1 MCALFAA
8 LFGAGIDKTAQ
19 NVIIFINK
27 GRNGGAFAAARRIA
41 VKNKKSLYKG
51 AKNMRVI
58 LLKDVKGQ
66 GKKGDV
72 VDVSDSY
79 ARNYLIKGGYAE
91 VATAE
96 KINNIAQ
103 KKAAADFH
111 RAEDLKAARELAAE
125 LKGKAFTIK
134 VKAGTGGRLFGS
146 VTAADV
152 AAALAEGGY
161 TVDKKKISLSS
172 PLREA
177 GSYDVELKLFEG
189 VSAKIVVKVEAVSQ

>member
-1 MCALFAA
+1 
-8 LFGAGIDKTAQ
+8 
-19 NVIIFINK
+19 
-27 GRNGGAFAAARRIA
+27 
-41 VKNKKSLYKG
+41 
-51 AKNMRVI
+51 MRVI

-72 VDVSDSY
+72 IDVSDSY
-79 ARNYLIKGGYAE
+79 ARNFLIKGGYAE
-91 VATAE
+91 QATTVT
-96 KINNIAQ
+96 INDIAQ

-111 RAEDLKAARELAAE
+111 KAEELKASRELAAE
-125 LKGKAFTIK
+125 LKGKKFTIK

-161 TVDKKKISLSS
+161 TVDKKKIVLSS

-177 GSYDVELKLFEG
+177 GSYDVELRLFEG
-189 VSAKIVVKVEAVSQ
+189 VSAKIIVLVEAVTA

>member
-1 MCALFAA
+1 
-8 LFGAGIDKTAQ
+8 
-19 NVIIFINK
+19 
-27 GRNGGAFAAARRIA
+27 
-41 VKNKKSLYKG
+41 
-51 AKNMRVI
+51 MRVI

-72 VDVSDSY
+72 IDVSDSY
-79 ARNYLIKGGYAE
+79 ARNFLIKGGYAE
-91 VATAE
+91 QATSV
-96 KINNIAQ
+96 KINDIAQ

-111 RAEDLKAARELAAE
+111 KAEELKASRELAAE
-125 LKGKAFTIK
+125 LKGKKFTIK

-161 TVDKKKISLSS
+161 TVDKKKIVLSS

-177 GSYDVELKLFEG
+177 GSYDVELRLFEG
-189 VSAKIVVKVEAVSQ
+189 VSAKITVLVEAVTA

>member
-1 MCALFAA
+1 
-8 LFGAGIDKTAQ
+8 
-19 NVIIFINK
+19 
-27 GRNGGAFAAARRIA
+27 
-41 VKNKKSLYKG
+41 
-51 AKNMRVI
+51 MRVI

-72 VDVSDSY
+72 IDVSDSY
-79 ARNYLIKGGYAE
+79 ARNFLIKGGYAE
-91 VATAE
+91 QATAV
-96 KINNIAQ
+96 KINDIAQ

-111 RAEDLKAARELAAE
+111 KAEELKASRELAAE
-125 LKGKAFTIK
+125 LKGKKFAIK

-161 TVDKKKISLSS
+161 TVDKKKRVLSS

-177 GSYDVELKLFEG
+177 GSYDVELRLFEG
-189 VSAKIVVKVEAVSQ
+189 VSAKITVLVEAVTA

>member
-1 MCALFAA
+1 
-8 LFGAGIDKTAQ
+8 
-19 NVIIFINK
+19 
-27 GRNGGAFAAARRIA
+27 
-41 VKNKKSLYKG
+41 
-51 AKNMRVI
+51 MRVI

-72 VDVSDSY
+72 IDVSDSY
-79 ARNYLIKGGYAE
+79 ARNFLIKGGYAE
-91 VATAE
+91 QATAV
-96 KINNIAQ
+96 KINDIAQ

-111 RAEDLKAARELAAE
+111 KAEELKASRELAAE
-125 LKGKAFTIK
+125 LKGKKFTIK

-161 TVDKKKISLSS
+161 TVDKKKIVLSS

-177 GSYDVELKLFEG
+177 GS
-189 VSAKIVVKVEAVSQ
+189 

>member
-1 MCALFAA
+1 
-8 LFGAGIDKTAQ
+8 
-19 NVIIFINK
+19 
-27 GRNGGAFAAARRIA
+27 
-41 VKNKKSLYKG
+41 
-51 AKNMRVI
+51 MRVI

-72 VDVSDSY
+72 IDVSDSY
-79 ARNYLIKGGYAE
+79 ARNFLIKGGYAE
-91 VATAE
+91 QATAV
-96 KINNIAQ
+96 KINDIAQ

-111 RAEDLKAARELAAE
+111 KAEELNASRELAAE
-125 LKGKAFTIK
+125 LKGKKFTIK

-161 TVDKKKISLSS
+161 TVDKKKIVLSS

-177 GSYDVELKLFEG
+177 GSYDVELRLFEG
-189 VSAKIVVKVEAVSQ
+189 VSAKITVLVEAVTA

>member
-1 MCALFAA
+1 
-8 LFGAGIDKTAQ
+8 
-19 NVIIFINK
+19 
-27 GRNGGAFAAARRIA
+27 
-41 VKNKKSLYKG
+41 
-51 AKNMRVI
+51 MRVI

-91 VATAE
+91 VATAV
-96 KINNIAQ
+96 KINDIAQ

-111 RAEDLKAARELAAE
+111 KAEELKAARALAAE
-125 LKGKAFTIK
+125 LKGKSFSIK
-134 VKAGTGGRLFGS
+134 VKAGSGGRLFGS

-161 TVDKKKISLSS
+161 AVDKLFGGNALFGGLLFYLLTVLVGAGHEENVTALHSLHA
-172 PLREA
+172 R
-177 GSYDVELKLFEG
+177 DG
-189 VSAKIVVKVEAVSQ
+189 VG

>member
-1 MCALFAA
+1 
-8 LFGAGIDKTAQ
+8 
-19 NVIIFINK
+19 
-27 GRNGGAFAAARRIA
+27 
-41 VKNKKSLYKG
+41 
-51 AKNMRVI
+51 MRVI

-91 VATAE
+91 AATAV
-96 KINNIAQ
+96 KINDIAQ

-111 RAEDLKAARELAAE
+111 KSEELKAARALAAE
-125 LKGKAFTIK
+125 LKGKSFVIK

-152 AAALAEGGY
+152 AQALAEGGY
-161 TVDKKKISLSS
+161 TVDKKKIVLSS

-189 VSAKIVVKVEAVSQ
+189 VSSKISVRVEAVSQ